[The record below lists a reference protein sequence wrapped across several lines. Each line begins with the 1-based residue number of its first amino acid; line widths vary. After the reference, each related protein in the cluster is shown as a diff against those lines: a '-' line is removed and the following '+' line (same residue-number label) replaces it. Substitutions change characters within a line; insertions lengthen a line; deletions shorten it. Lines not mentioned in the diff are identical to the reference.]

1 MNQHNYLLTN
11 RNFSDLNPLV
21 AGEHI
26 CDPGHKFGPAVR
38 KYTLIHFVTAGTGTI
53 QARGVTHK
61 VVAGQSFIILPE
73 EVTTY
78 QADMTDPWHYH
89 WIGFDGGLSH
99 RFRELPTVINI
110 STDPFSHLG
119 RLCKDPSVAE
129 YLLASRL
136 FELYATLF
144 ANRSGK
150 SPHVTRVENYIRS
163 SYMHPVRVE
172 QIAEGLNLDRRYL
185 SRLFKA
191 ETGRS
196 MQDFLVEVRMEES
209 IRLLQQGCTVKEAAC
224 LVGYEDVPN
233 FSKMFK
239 RHFGKAPSDYKT

>member
-38 KYTLIHFVTAGTGTI
+38 KYTLIHFVTSGTGTI
-53 QARGVTHK
+53 EARGKTHQ
-61 VVAGQSFIILPE
+61 VRAGQAFIILPE

-78 QADMTDPWHYH
+78 QADNLDPWRYH
-89 WIGFDGGLSH
+89 WIGFDGSLSH
-99 RFRELPTVINI
+99 RFRELPTVIDV
-110 STDPFSHLG
+110 STDPFSRLD

-129 YLLASRL
+129 YLLAAQL

-144 ANRSGK
+144 SNRCGK

-163 SYMHPVRVE
+163 SYMHPIRVE
-172 QIAEGLNLDRRYL
+172 QIAEELSLDRRYL
-185 SRLFKA
+185 SRLFK
-191 ETGRS
+191 EEIGQS
-196 MQDFLVEVRMEES
+196 MQDFLVEIRMEES
-209 IRLLQQGCTVKEAAC
+209 VRLLQQGCAVKETAH
-224 LVGYEDVPN
+224 LVGYEDVSN

-239 RHFGKAPSDYKT
+239 RHFGKSPSDYKN